1 MKINSKILALSTI
14 GAASAVFAAVMTIDS
29 TPATLENAPNCSQGI
44 KKLSPDPSF
53 SSIFSN
59 GTFYGCFTNPKKF
72 KIKIYDIA
80 LVDGSGNE
88 TSIYSNANPDYVD
101 IIGNKHNP
109 VRDLTALASGT
120 YTKIKLVVDANYQI
134 LIDESIPS
142 FNGTSSRVITK
153 PSGKPSGWVVQSGYN
168 WITPFNNAGVTGN
181 GNPNLKYVFPRD
193 SSSTAEPMTFLH
205 QAFLLGSTNM
215 TLSNQGYN
223 LYYTPP
229 GSSGGGIVGLDS
241 TTNCNFI
248 ELAGTRTDFCTAA
261 EKATL
266 SRVTTGTGQY
276 PLQADWN
283 TSGSST
289 TISQITHSIDK
300 DYNGN
305 NLDYQVGYD
314 ENNQWIYSPARNVG
328 RSTITMTLTNPLVY
342 DDTKGVVINWKWITK
357 KLFFVGL
364 YASDLDSGSSDTVN
378 FVGIGPYSLNL
389 KITSVERKSSGKTEV
404 EAKQ

>member
-1 MKINSKILALSTI
+1 MKINSKFLALSSI

-80 LVDGSGNE
+80 LVDSSGNE

-153 PSGKPSGWVVQSGYN
+153 PSGKPSGWVVQNGYN

-215 TLSNQGYN
+215 SLSNQGYN

-229 GSSGGGIVGLDS
+229 GSSGGTNVGLD
-241 TTNCNFI
+241 TRTNCYFH
-248 ELAGTRTDFCTAA
+248 ELGGSRMDFCTAS
-261 EKATL
+261 EIATL

-276 PLQADWN
+276 PLQADWD

-289 TISQITHSIDK
+289 TISHITHAINK

-305 NLDYQVGYD
+305 ELGNFVGYD
-314 ENNQWIYSPARNVG
+314 ENNQWIYSPERNVG
-328 RSTITMTLTNPLVY
+328 RSTITMTLTDPLVY
-342 DDTKGVVINWKWITK
+342 DDTKGVVLNWKWITK

-364 YASDLDSGSSDTVN
+364 YASDLDSGTSDTVN

-389 KITSVERKSSGKTEV
+389 KVSSVERKSSGKNEV